1 MPPGAQAR
9 PAVRQASAAPADAAR
24 GRRRRLLPLLFGS
37 LVAAVA
43 IEWLGMLFLWPE
55 EGAGHAA
62 RMVEREVGYLNRDF
76 LEAEVVASPAATIVA
91 AADFAWHWGFERT
104 GVAGAV
110 RWLGRE
116 TAVGGFAAAALLT
129 VQLFLL
135 RCVVLLFSLPVFAV
149 FVVVGLATGLSL
161 RDVRRWSA
169 GREFGGAFH
178 VVRRWP
184 GRVLWVGCFAYLSL
198 PFAIHPTVVVLP
210 SALLLGVVCAAASA
224 LFKKYA

>member
-1 MPPGAQAR
+1 MPAAAPPDR
-9 PAVRQASAAPADAAR
+9 AVRHAPAAPSDS
-24 GRRRRLLPLLFGS
+24 GRARRRLLPLLLGS
-37 LVAAVA
+37 LLAAIA

-62 RMVEREVGYLNRDF
+62 RMVEREIGYLNRDF
-76 LEAEVVASPAATIVA
+76 VEAELIASPAAMIVGA
-91 AADFAWHWGFERT
+91 AQWVWRWGFEVT
-104 GVAGAV
+104 GIAGGVEWLARKTTLGAFAVAAV
-110 RWLGRE
+110 
-116 TAVGGFAAAALLT
+116 LT

-135 RCVVLLFSLPVFAV
+135 RCLVLVFSLPVFGV
-149 FVVVGLATGLSL
+149 FVAVGLATGLSM

-184 GRVLWVGCFAYLSL
+184 GRVLWVGCFLYLSL

-210 SALLLGVVCAAASA
+210 SAVLLGVVCAAASA

>member
-1 MPPGAQAR
+1 MPAR
-9 PAVRQASAAPADAAR
+9 VQSDRVARHAPAPRSDSAR
-24 GRRRRLLPLLFGS
+24 RRRRLLPLLFGS
-37 LVAAVA
+37 LLAAIA

-62 RMVEREVGYLNRDF
+62 RMVEREIGYLNRDF
-76 LEAEVVASPAATIVA
+76 VEAELITSPATMIVGA
-91 AADFAWHWGFERT
+91 AQWTFRWGFEYT
-104 GVAGAV
+104 GLTAAVEWLSRKTTLGAF
-110 RWLGRE
+110 
-116 TAVGGFAAAALLT
+116 AVAALLT
-129 VQLFLL
+129 VQLFVL
-135 RCVVLLFSLPVFAV
+135 RCLVLVFSLPVFGV
-149 FVVVGLATGLSL
+149 FVAVGLATGLSM

-184 GRVLWVGCFAYLSL
+184 GRVLWVGCFLYLSL

-210 SALLLGVVCAAASA
+210 SAVLLGVVCAAASA